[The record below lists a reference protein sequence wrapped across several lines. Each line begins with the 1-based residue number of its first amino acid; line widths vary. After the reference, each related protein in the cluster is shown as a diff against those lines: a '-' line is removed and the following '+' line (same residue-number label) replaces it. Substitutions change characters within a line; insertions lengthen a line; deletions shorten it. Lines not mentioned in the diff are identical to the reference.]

1 MKLDKMLPSPKAA
14 LTTQLLFLS
23 HDAIHMSSSPMA
35 ALHTTA
41 RKVWISVKLMNVIFI
56 PDSSHWE
63 TVLQDS
69 VEEGKV

>member
-1 MKLDKMLPSPKAA
+1 MKLVKMLASLKAA

-23 HDAIHMSSSPMA
+23 HDATHVSSSPMA

-41 RKVWISVKLMNVIFI
+41 RKIRISVKLMNVICF
-56 PDSSHWE
+56 PVSSHCE
-63 TVLQDS
+63 RVLQDF